1 MHTVSVPAERD
12 AILHCRIGRQL
23 RNREGTDMGT
33 NRDWIA
39 PLTGLAFVVL
49 VIIAFAIG
57 GEPPDPTD
65 NSVEEVVDF
74 WVDNDS
80 AQMFSAALAAVAG
93 TLFVFFG
100 GYLRKVLRN
109 AEGPGGGLLSAVAF
123 AGVIIFALGIA
134 IDSTIAFAL
143 ADSAEDIEPDAV
155 QALSVLYNND
165 FVPFALG
172 IQVFLL
178 ATGISVV
185 RHGALPKW
193 IGWVAI
199 VLAVIAVT
207 PIGFVAFIVTGIL
220 VAVMSVMLT
229 MRARAAT
236 A

>member
-1 MHTVSVPAERD
+1 
-12 AILHCRIGRQL
+12 
-23 RNREGTDMGT
+23 MGT

-49 VIIAFAIG
+49 AIVAFAIG
-57 GEPPDPTD
+57 GEPPDVTEDP
-65 NSVEEVVDF
+65 VEEVVDF
-74 WVDNDS
+74 YVDNDS
-80 AQMFSAALAAVAG
+80 AQMFSAGLAAIAG

-100 GYLRKVLRN
+100 GYLRKVLRD
-109 AEGPGGGLLSAVAF
+109 AEGPGGGFLSAVAF
-123 AGVIIFALGIA
+123 AGVIIFAVGLA
-134 IDSTIAFAL
+134 IDSTISFAL

-155 QALSVLYNND
+155 QALSALYSND
-165 FVPFALG
+165 FLPFAMG
-172 IQVFLL
+172 FQVFLL

-185 RHGALPKW
+185 RHGALPRW

-207 PIGFVAFIVTGIL
+207 PIGFVAFIATGIL
-220 VAVMSVMLT
+220 VAIISVMLT

>member
-1 MHTVSVPAERD
+1 MHTSVPAERD

-100 GYLRKVLRN
+100 GYLRKVLRT
-109 AEGPGGGLLSAVAF
+109 AEGPGGILSAVAF

-155 QALSVLYNND
+155 QALSALYNND

-207 PIGFVAFIVTGIL
+207 PIGFAAFIATGIL
-220 VAVMSVMLT
+220 VAIMSVMLT